1 MATNKERTSSAAM
14 RKLLL
19 QSASKKEQEIQQI
32 GSVAESTIPN
42 LRLSTPS
49 MKRWKNRLQ
58 SKKPSKNLSR
68 NKWKSRNQTFRA
80 VFSKNRRKQ
89 SLRKKFSEYLE
100 ERKLKNTEV
109 IRISSETH
117 RKLKQIAMATG
128 LGMHNIANNILEDI
142 LTSHNKEIQAI
153 LKKYM
158 SIWFYFRK
166 NIYACS
172 TASVGQ
178 ALFLHT
184 VLVKAG
190 IEPGHFYTTA
200 ENPFAYYP
208 GQYVKEFKPLL
219 VSTSKFFPKVRI
231 R

>member
-32 GSVAESTIPN
+32 GSVAESTIPQPAIEQPIHEEVKE
-42 LRLSTPS
+42 SAPVTETVQEPQEKPES
-49 MKRWKNRLQ
+49 
-58 SKKPSKNLSR
+58 KPSVQSSPK
-68 NKWKSRNQTFRA
+68 TEE
-80 VFSKNRRKQ
+80 SKVCG
-89 SLRKKFSEYLE
+89 KKFSEYLE

-128 LGMHNIANNILEDI
+128 LGMHNIANNILEDV

-158 SIWFYFRK
+158 SI
-166 NIYACS
+166 
-172 TASVGQ
+172 
-178 ALFLHT
+178 
-184 VLVKAG
+184 
-190 IEPGHFYTTA
+190 
-200 ENPFAYYP
+200 
-208 GQYVKEFKPLL
+208 
-219 VSTSKFFPKVRI
+219 
-231 R
+231 

>member
-32 GSVAESTIPN
+32 GSVAESTIPQPAIEQPIHEEVKE
-42 LRLSTPS
+42 SAPVTETVQEPQPEQMEKPES
-49 MKRWKNRLQ
+49 
-58 SKKPSKNLSR
+58 KPSVQSSPK
-68 NKWKSRNQTFRA
+68 TEE
-80 VFSKNRRKQ
+80 SKVCG
-89 SLRKKFSEYLE
+89 KKFSEYLE

-158 SIWFYFRK
+158 SILFYFRK

-200 ENPFAYYP
+200 E
-208 GQYVKEFKPLL
+208 KSLCLL
-219 VSTSKFFPKVRI
+219 SWTI
-231 R
+231 C

>member
-32 GSVAESTIPN
+32 GSVAESTIPQPAIEHPIHEEVKE
-42 LRLSTPS
+42 SAPVKETVQEPQPEQMEKPES
-49 MKRWKNRLQ
+49 
-58 SKKPSKNLSR
+58 KPSVQS
-68 NKWKSRNQTFRA
+68 
-80 VFSKNRRKQ
+80 SKNRRKQ

-158 SIWFYFRK
+158 SI
-166 NIYACS
+166 
-172 TASVGQ
+172 
-178 ALFLHT
+178 
-184 VLVKAG
+184 
-190 IEPGHFYTTA
+190 
-200 ENPFAYYP
+200 
-208 GQYVKEFKPLL
+208 
-219 VSTSKFFPKVRI
+219 
-231 R
+231 

>member
-32 GSVAESTIPN
+32 GSVAESTIPPTCDWAPHPW
-42 LRLSTPS
+42 RGERIGSS
-49 MKRWKNRLQ
+49 QRNR
-58 SKKPSKNLSR
+58 PKNLSR
-68 NKWKSRNQTFRA
+68 NKWKSRNPNLPCSLLQKTEE
-80 VFSKNRRKQ
+80 SKVCG
-89 SLRKKFSEYLE
+89 KKFSEYLE

-200 ENPFAYYP
+200 E
-208 GQYVKEFKPLL
+208 KSLCLL
-219 VSTSKFFPKVRI
+219 SWTI
-231 R
+231 C

>member
-32 GSVAESTIPN
+32 GSVAESTIPQPAIEQPIHEEVKE
-42 LRLSTPS
+42 SAPVTETVQEPQPEQMEKPES
-49 MKRWKNRLQ
+49 
-58 SKKPSKNLSR
+58 KPSVQSSPK
-68 NKWKSRNQTFRA
+68 TEE
-80 VFSKNRRKQ
+80 SKVCG
-89 SLRKKFSEYLE
+89 KKFSEYLE

-128 LGMHNIANNILEDI
+128 LGMHNIANNILEDV

-158 SIWFYFRK
+158 KPAIRDTFTQLRK
-166 NIYACS
+166 
-172 TASVGQ
+172 
-178 ALFLHT
+178 
-184 VLVKAG
+184 
-190 IEPGHFYTTA
+190 
-200 ENPFAYYP
+200 NPFAYYP
-208 GQYVKEFKPLL
+208 GQYVKEFKLLL

>member
-32 GSVAESTIPN
+32 GSVAESTIPQPAIEHPIHEEVKE
-42 LRLSTPS
+42 SAPVKETVQEPQPES
-49 MKRWKNRLQ
+49 
-58 SKKPSKNLSR
+58 KPSVQSSPK
-68 NKWKSRNQTFRA
+68 TEE
-80 VFSKNRRKQ
+80 SKVCG
-89 SLRKKFSEYLE
+89 KKFSEYLE

-158 SIWFYFRK
+158 SI
-166 NIYACS
+166 
-172 TASVGQ
+172 
-178 ALFLHT
+178 
-184 VLVKAG
+184 
-190 IEPGHFYTTA
+190 
-200 ENPFAYYP
+200 
-208 GQYVKEFKPLL
+208 
-219 VSTSKFFPKVRI
+219 
-231 R
+231 

>member
-68 NKWKSRNQTFRA
+68 NKWKSRNPNLPCSLLQ
-80 VFSKNRRKQ
+80 NRRKQ

-166 NIYACS
+166 IY
-172 TASVGQ
+172 TPVR
-178 ALFLHT
+178 LHPS
-184 VLVKAG
+184 G
-190 IEPGHFYTTA
+190 RRY
-200 ENPFAYYP
+200 FAHRFSE
-208 GQYVKEFKPLL
+208 GRHWTGTLL
-219 VSTSKFFPKVRI
+219 HNCGKSLCLLSWTI
-231 R
+231 C

>member
-32 GSVAESTIPN
+32 GSVAESTIPQPAIEHPIHEEVKE
-42 LRLSTPS
+42 SAPVKETVQEPQPEQKEKPES
-49 MKRWKNRLQ
+49 
-58 SKKPSKNLSR
+58 KPSVQSSPK
-68 NKWKSRNQTFRA
+68 TEE
-80 VFSKNRRKQ
+80 SKVCG
-89 SLRKKFSEYLE
+89 KKFSEYLE

-128 LGMHNIANNILEDI
+128 LGMHNIANNILEDV

-158 SIWFYFRK
+158 SI
-166 NIYACS
+166 
-172 TASVGQ
+172 
-178 ALFLHT
+178 
-184 VLVKAG
+184 
-190 IEPGHFYTTA
+190 
-200 ENPFAYYP
+200 
-208 GQYVKEFKPLL
+208 
-219 VSTSKFFPKVRI
+219 
-231 R
+231 

>member
-32 GSVAESTIPN
+32 GSVAASTIPQPTIEQPIHEEVKE
-42 LRLSTPS
+42 SAPVTETVQEPQPEQMEKPES
-49 MKRWKNRLQ
+49 PKTEE
-58 SKKPSKNLSR
+58 SKVSG
-68 NKWKSRNQTFRA
+68 
-80 VFSKNRRKQ
+80 
-89 SLRKKFSEYLE
+89 KKFSEYLE

-128 LGMHNIANNILEDI
+128 LGMHNIANNILEDV

-158 SIWFYFRK
+158 SI
-166 NIYACS
+166 
-172 TASVGQ
+172 
-178 ALFLHT
+178 
-184 VLVKAG
+184 
-190 IEPGHFYTTA
+190 
-200 ENPFAYYP
+200 
-208 GQYVKEFKPLL
+208 
-219 VSTSKFFPKVRI
+219 
-231 R
+231 

>member
-32 GSVAESTIPN
+32 GSVAESTIPQPAIEHPIHEEVKE
-42 LRLSTPS
+42 SAPVKETVQEPQPEQ
-49 MKRWKNRLQ
+49 ME
-58 SKKPSKNLSR
+58 SR
-68 NKWKSRNQTFRA
+68 NPNLPCSLLQ
-80 VFSKNRRKQ
+80 NRRKQ

-158 SIWFYFRK
+158 SI
-166 NIYACS
+166 
-172 TASVGQ
+172 
-178 ALFLHT
+178 
-184 VLVKAG
+184 
-190 IEPGHFYTTA
+190 
-200 ENPFAYYP
+200 
-208 GQYVKEFKPLL
+208 
-219 VSTSKFFPKVRI
+219 
-231 R
+231 